1 MICMPFAQISYQAS
15 EQQEVC
21 ILFQPSWRKNPL
33 AVGSHKM
40 SSLFL
45 TCFNRLP
52 RISFS
57 LLPRPNVCKFPTRSS
72 AVAFSPS
79 LIERAWKRLSWKQYA
94 NIFPASEILRI
105 SKILDTSEG
114 RIIFGFWKSQNWRIY
129 HSNAPENCFFF
140 LFIAG
145 MEGERA
151 KRKSYL
157 TVNQIINS
165 EATKK
170 LRFGDHP
177 NENFDRTKQLLVE
190 TMELRLFAC
199 VQSYNGKLFPR
210 NA

>member
-1 MICMPFAQISYQAS
+1 
-15 EQQEVC
+15 
-21 ILFQPSWRKNPL
+21 
-33 AVGSHKM
+33 
-40 SSLFL
+40 
-45 TCFNRLP
+45 
-52 RISFS
+52 
-57 LLPRPNVCKFPTRSS
+57 
-72 AVAFSPS
+72 
-79 LIERAWKRLSWKQYA
+79 
-94 NIFPASEILRI
+94 
-105 SKILDTSEG
+105 
-114 RIIFGFWKSQNWRIY
+114 
-129 HSNAPENCFFF
+129 
-140 LFIAG
+140 

-170 LRFGDHP
+170 LRLVTIQ